1 MGKTENENGAN
12 VSLKLTPED
21 IARAQAG
28 GSDASQAA
36 RRAAIDKTL
45 QRFAGWSTSILPDT
59 LYRRFVL
66 GSTPFG
72 DTSLWSYD
80 DTLKDEAL
88 GFRPMSEYRPAPKML
103 DSREPAPGVHPAA
116 PNMLARWQS

>member
-12 VSLKLTPED
+12 VSFIKPTPED
-21 IARAQAG
+21 IARAQ
-28 GSDASQAA
+28 D
-36 RRAAIDKTL
+36 TL
-45 QRFAGWSTSILPDT
+45 YEQET

-72 DTSLWSYD
+72 DTILWSYD